1 MADRFKL
8 IQPRF
13 TPPLEEE
20 FHPAVLA
27 NRTFERETAANG
39 ALLILDP
46 TRDIL
51 GYVQEHIRRFSED
64 VSARLKRVS

>member
-20 FHPAVLA
+20 FRPAVLA
-27 NRTFERETAANG
+27 NRAFEREIAANG
-39 ALLILDP
+39 APLILDP
-46 TRDIL
+46 NRNIL
-51 GYVQEHIRRFSED
+51 VYVQEHIRRFSED
-64 VSARLKRVS
+64 VTARLKRVS